1 MTLTRRG
8 FTGGLIGLAAGS
20 ALPARLAAQSPA
32 RLDSAIAAIRAYAG
46 AHVAA
51 FGLPGLIVG
60 LSAPGG
66 FSTSFDLGHA
76 NRDSRSPIG
85 ADTLFQVGS
94 ISKLMTAFVVHQLA
108 AEGKFALSDP
118 IARLLPTVRIDGG
131 AAITVQH
138 LLDHR
143 SGLPADAP
151 MFPAGGLWV
160 GFAPGTYWSYSNTGY
175 DMLGKLAEQA
185 TGKPLG
191 RLLEERLFAPLGMM
205 RTKGSITAD
214 QRTLFAQGYEGANS
228 AYPYARGVPLAPAG
242 WVDVTFGAGS
252 VASTA
257 ADMNRL
263 NAALAEAAR
272 TGGALPGLTPAQTK
286 AYLTHAA
293 PSDSPAMSYGNGFM
307 HVSDGPRRYLHHTG
321 GMVSFSSAFHLDLAS
336 GAAAFASS
344 SLTGLAGYR
353 PRQLSK
359 FAVDA
364 LSAALAGRPLPT
376 PPRIDDQVANP
387 SSFFGRYSGPTG
399 AFEILAGS
407 PLTISANGRSAA
419 LQPWGGTV
427 FRTTHPD
434 FARFSLMFE
443 RVGGRIVSAAWGPN
457 QFMRSGPGAKPKPS
471 DPALAKLAGRYVNDS
486 PWWGVIEIVERG
498 GRLWVGTDVPL
509 VSIGA
514 NLWRIGEERRS
525 PERVAFADPI
535 GEKPQT
541 MLFSGEKFVRH
552 DI

>member
-1 MTLTRRG
+1 MTFTRRG
-8 FTGGLIGLAAGS
+8 FAGGLVGLAAGS
-20 ALPARLAAQSPA
+20 ALPARLWAQSQPRLEPA
-32 RLDSAIAAIRAYAG
+32 LSAIRAYAG

-66 FSTSFDLGHA
+66 FATSFDLGHA
-76 NRDSRSPIG
+76 NRDSRAPIG
-85 ADTLFQVGS
+85 SDTLFQVGS
-94 ISKLMTAFVVHQLA
+94 ISKLMTALVVHQLA
-108 AEGKFALSDP
+108 AEGKFALGDP
-118 IARLLPTVRIDGG
+118 IIRLMPTVAIAGG
-131 AAITVQH
+131 EAITVQH

-151 MFPAGGLWV
+151 LFPAGGLWV
-160 GFAPGTYWSYSNTGY
+160 GFKPGTYWSYSNTGY
-175 DMLGKLAEQA
+175 DLLGKLAEQA
-185 TGKPLG
+185 GGKPLG
-191 RLLEERLFAPLGMM
+191 RLLEERLFAPLGMT
-205 RTKGSITAD
+205 RSRGSITAG
-214 QRTLFAQGYEGANS
+214 QRTSFAQGYEAANS
-228 AYPYARGVPLAPAG
+228 AFPYARGVPLAPAG

-257 ADMNRL
+257 SDMNRL
-263 NAALAEAAR
+263 NAAIAGAAR
-272 TGGALPGLTPAQTK
+272 GASLPGLTAAQTK
-286 AYLTHAA
+286 SYLSHAA
-293 PSDSPAMSYGNGFM
+293 PSDSPAMNYGNGFM

-353 PRQLSK
+353 PKQLTK

-364 LSAALAGRPLPT
+364 LSAALAGRALPS
-376 PPRIDDQVANP
+376 PPRLDDRIANA
-387 SSFFGRYSGPTG
+387 SSYFGRYSGPHG
-399 AFEILAGS
+399 EFEVLAGA

-419 LQPWGGTV
+419 LQPWGGSV
-427 FRTTHPD
+427 FRSTHPD
-434 FARFSLMFE
+434 FARFALMFE
-443 RVGGRIVSAAWGPN
+443 RTAGRVTAAAWGPH
-457 QFMRSGPGAKPKPS
+457 QFMRAGTAARPKPT
-471 DPALAKLAGRYVNDS
+471 DLALAKLAGRYVNDS

-509 VSIGA
+509 VLLGP
-514 NLWRIGEERRS
+514 NLWRVGEERRS

-535 GEKPQT
+535 GERPQT

>member
-1 MTLTRRG
+1 MTFTRRG
-8 FTGGLIGLAAGS
+8 FTGGLIGLAAGG
-20 ALPARLAAQSPA
+20 ALPARLWAQSPA
-32 RLDSAIAAIRAYAG
+32 RLEPAIAAIRAYAG

-94 ISKLMTAFVVHQLA
+94 ISKLMTAFVIHQLA
-108 AEGKFALSDP
+108 AEGKFALGDP
-118 IARLLPTVRIDGG
+118 IAGLIPTVPIQGG
-131 AAITVQH
+131 ESITVQH

-151 MFPAGGLWV
+151 LFPAGGLWV
-160 GFAPGTYWSYSNTGY
+160 GFKPGTYWSYSNTGY
-175 DMLGKLAEQA
+175 DLLGKLAEQA
-185 TGKPLG
+185 GGKPLG
-191 RLLEERLFAPLGMM
+191 RLLEERLFAPLGMS
-205 RTKGSITAD
+205 RTRGSITSD
-214 QRTLFAQGYEGANS
+214 QRSSAAQGYEAANS

-263 NAALAEAAR
+263 NAALADAAR
-272 TGGALPGLTPAQTK
+272 GDGSLPGLSLAQTK

-353 PRQLSK
+353 PKQLSK

-364 LSAALAGRPLPT
+364 LSAALAGRALPS
-376 PPRIDDQVANP
+376 PPRLDDQIANP
-387 SSFFGRYSGPTG
+387 SSFLGRYSGPSG
-399 AFEILAGS
+399 EFEVLAGS

-443 RVGGRIVSAAWGPN
+443 RTGGRVTAAAWGPH
-457 QFMRSGPGAKPKPS
+457 QFMRSGTAARPKPS
-471 DPALAKLAGRYVNDS
+471 SPELARLAGRYVNDS

-509 VSIGA
+509 VSLGP
-514 NLWRIGEERRS
+514 NLWRVGDERRS
-525 PERVAFADPI
+525 PERVAFANPI
-535 GEKPQT
+535 GERPQT